1 MLLKQ
6 NVCSL
11 IIDNTNMREQEL
23 LLVSNEEI
31 EIFLIQASKSQLKE
45 LQQEFSAAN
54 HNELDNVIQMIID
67 LKD

>member
-1 MLLKQ
+1 M
-6 NVCSL
+6 
-11 IIDNTNMREQEL
+11 
-23 LLVSNEEI
+23 SNEEI